1 MERICYHSMRHEE
14 GDEEV
19 SVKDCI
25 LLASGNRK
33 KDLPYIAKVSSLWEN
48 PEDGEMMMSLLW
60 FYRPEHTDI
69 GRQEEDCA
77 EEVFA
82 SKHRDHTSV
91 ACIEDKCFVMTFNEY
106 CRCISQHFKD
116 VETILFLF
124 QVHEVLPDG

>member
-1 MERICYHSMRHEE
+1 
-14 GDEEV
+14 
-19 SVKDCI
+19 
-25 LLASGNRK
+25 
-33 KDLPYIAKVSSLWEN
+33 
-48 PEDGEMMMSLLW
+48 MMMSLLW

-69 GRQEEDCA
+69 GRQAGDCE

-106 CRCISQHFKD
+106 CRCISQHFKGM
-116 VETILFLF
+116 ETILFLF